1 MKKLSFLTKVFFVF
15 AFVFYAGCSTTPPG
29 ADSSPSLSLFR
40 DSSPCSRFGPAR
52 IDVQPITSIA
62 PASASDREAAIN
74 AYIGLIDA
82 FDSQIKAPA
91 IFRFELFQ
99 RLQRSADPKGK
110 RLIVWP
116 DIDLTDPAANNNLWR
131 DFLRAYLFTL
141 PLEKSSADNCI
152 LHVTV
157 ICPSGKR
164 LIADFIVRS
173 K

>member
-1 MKKLSFLTKVFFVF
+1 MKTAKLSIILGFVL
-15 AFVFYAGCSTTPPG
+15 ALAFYAGCSTTPPG
-29 ADSSPSLSLFR
+29 TDSSPSLFH

-52 IDVQPITSIA
+52 IDVLPITSIT
-62 PASASDREAAIN
+62 PASASDRDATIN
-74 AYIGLIDA
+74 AYICLLDA
-82 FDSQIKAPA
+82 FDSQIKAPV

-99 RLQRSADPKGK
+99 RLQRSSDPKGK

-116 DIDLTDPAANNNLWR
+116 DIDLTDPALNNNAWQ

-141 PLEKSSADNCI
+141 PLQKSSADNCI

-164 LIADFIVRS
+164 FTADFIVRT
-173 K
+173 KP